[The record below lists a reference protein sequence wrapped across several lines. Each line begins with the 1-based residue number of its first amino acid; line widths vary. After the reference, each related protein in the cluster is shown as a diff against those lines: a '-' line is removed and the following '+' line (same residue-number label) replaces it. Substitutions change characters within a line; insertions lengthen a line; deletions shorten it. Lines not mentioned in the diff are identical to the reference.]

1 MLQQYLLFAFGFIAL
16 IAGAQALVSGA
27 SSIGARLK
35 VSQMIMGL
43 TVVALGTSLP
53 ELMVNIFASVNGNS
67 GLALGNILGSN
78 ITNTLLVVGASA
90 IIIPVTMSK
99 TTLFRDIPFSLFVL
113 AVLFILANDQIFGRP
128 DSISR
133 FDGFILLILLGV
145 FIYFTFF
152 KGHRADEPLLQ
163 QPIVILPI
171 GKSIFYII
179 AGVLGLYFGGD
190 WIVGGALVIA
200 RQIGISETA
209 MGLTLVAGATSL
221 PELATSIIASRKHNT
236 DMAMGNAIGSNIL
249 NILLVLSVTAFIKP
263 IPFSPHLNIEIGLV
277 FLSGILLMIFAYF
290 GKTKRTLNRTEGII
304 LILLYILFIYFST
317 QYQ

>member
-1 MLQQYLLFAFGFIAL
+1 MLHHYFFFAFGFVAL

-53 ELMVNIFASVNGNS
+53 ELMVNIFASVHGNS
-67 GLALGNILGSN
+67 ALALGNILGSN

-90 IIIPVTMSK
+90 IIIPVRMSK
-99 TTLFRDIPFSLFVL
+99 TTFFRDIPFSLFVL
-113 AVLFILANDQIFGRP
+113 AVLFLLANDQIFGRP

-133 FDGFILLILLGV
+133 FDALILLALLGI

-152 KGHRADEPLLQ
+152 KGHHPEPILQ
-163 QPIVILPI
+163 EPIVILPV
-171 GKSIFYII
+171 GRSVFYII
-179 AGVLGLYFGGD
+179 GGVLGLYFGGD
-190 WIVGGALVIA
+190 WIVSGALVIA

-209 MGLTLVAGATSL
+209 MGLTLIAGATSL
-221 PELATSIIASRKHNT
+221 PELATSIVASRKNNT
-236 DMAMGNAIGSNIL
+236 DMAMGNVIGSNIL
-249 NILLVLSVTAFIKP
+249 NILLVLSVTAFIRP

-277 FLSGILLMIFAYF
+277 FLSGILLMVFAYF

-304 LILLYILFIYFST
+304 LVLLYIVFIYFST

>member
-1 MLQQYLLFAFGFIAL
+1 MLQHYFLFVFGFVAL

-27 SSIGARLK
+27 SSIGTRLK

-53 ELMVNIFASVNGNS
+53 ELMVNIFASAHGNS
-67 GLALGNILGSN
+67 ALALGNILGSN
-78 ITNTLLVVGASA
+78 ITNTLLVIGVSA
-90 IIIPVTMSK
+90 IIVPVTMSK
-99 TTLFRDIPFSLFVL
+99 TTFFRDIPYSLFVV
-113 AVLFILANDQIFGRP
+113 AVLFVLANDQIFGRP

-133 FDGFILLILLGV
+133 FDGLILLILLGI

-152 KGHRADEPLLQ
+152 KEHHTDDPLLQ
-163 QPIVILPI
+163 QSIVVLPI
-171 GKSIFYII
+171 GRSVIYII

-190 WIVGGALVIA
+190 WIVSGALIIA

-209 MGLTLVAGATSL
+209 MGLTLIAGATSL
-221 PELATSIIASRKHNT
+221 PELATSIVASRKNNT

-249 NILLVLSVTAFIKP
+249 NILLVLSVTAFIRP

-277 FLSGILLMIFAYF
+277 FLSGILLLVFAHF

-304 LILLYILFIYFST
+304 LVILYIVFIYFST